1 MNSKKVLIT
10 GASGFVGSATVIRMN
25 KLNFIVRCISG
36 ESILKSQL
44 KFHGS
49 DNFVNKSI
57 SPKINWAELLS
68 DVSCIIHCA
77 AKSIDN
83 NKEDNTLHFYRK
95 SNVELTYNIA
105 KLAAFFGVKRFIFL
119 SSIGVNGPFLEKS
132 ESFNIN
138 DTPKPI
144 GNYQIS
150 KWEAEQALIEIS
162 NQTGLETV
170 IIRAPLIY
178 GEGVKGNFLKL
189 LDLIYR
195 EIPLPFASIDN
206 LKSLISLENLVDLII
221 KCIDNPNVSRKT
233 LLVSDGE
240 DISTPDLLKKLSKFM
255 KKSSRVFSVPIPIIK
270 LMSNL
275 VGKKSDV
282 NKIIGSLRIDNSYA
296 CEILKWN
303 PVISLNEGLE
313 KTTRWY
319 LKNR

>member
-1 MNSKKVLIT
+1 MNSKKILIT
-10 GASGFVGSATVIRMN
+10 GASGFVGSATAIRMN

-36 ESILKSQL
+36 KSILKSQL
-44 KFHGS
+44 KFHS
-49 DNFVNKSI
+49 LDNFVNKSI

-77 AKSIDN
+77 AQN
-83 NKEDNTLHFYRK
+83 NNNQDDGTFHSYHK

-132 ESFNIN
+132 KSFSIS

-144 GNYQIS
+144 GNYQMS
-150 KWEAEQALIEIS
+150 KWQAEQALIEIS
-162 NQTGLETV
+162 NQTGLDTV

-178 GEGVKGNFLKL
+178 GEGVKGNFLRL

-206 LKSLISLENLVDLII
+206 LRSLMGLENLIDLII
-221 KCIDNPNVSRKT
+221 RCIDNPNVSRKT

-275 VGKKSDV
+275 VGKSLDI
-282 NKIIGSLRIDNSYA
+282 NKAIGSLRIDNSYA

-303 PVISLNEGLE
+303 PVISLDEGLE
-313 KTTRWY
+313 KTVRWY

>member
-1 MNSKKVLIT
+1 MNSKKILIT

-25 KLNFIVRCISG
+25 ELNFIVRCISG
-36 ESILKSQL
+36 KSILKSQL
-44 KFHGS
+44 KFNS
-49 DNFVNKSI
+49 LNNFVNKSM

-68 DVSCIIHCA
+68 DVSCVIHCA
-77 AKSIDN
+77 AKHTDN
-83 NKEDNTLHFYRK
+83 NEDNTLFFYRK

-105 KLAAFFGVKRFIFL
+105 KQAAFFGVKRFIFL

-132 ESFNIN
+132 KSFSIN

-150 KWEAEQALIEIS
+150 KWEAEQALTEIS

-178 GEGVKGNFLKL
+178 GEGVRRTFLRL

-206 LKSLISLENLVDLII
+206 LKSLISLKNLVDLII
-221 KCIDNPNVSRKT
+221 RCIDNPNVSRKT
-233 LLVSDGE
+233 LLVSDGQ

-255 KKSSRVFSVPIPIIK
+255 KKSPRVFSVPIPIIK
-270 LMSNL
+270 LISNL

-282 NKIIGSLRIDNSYA
+282 NKIISSLRIDNSYA

-303 PVISLNEGLE
+303 PVISLDEGLE
-313 KTTRWY
+313 KTVRWY